1 MTSKVYSIPT
11 NKKIISVV
19 DDEMDISEL
28 FRNALCKNMDGVNVV
43 SFNEPISALEH
54 FTDNKNSYALV
65 ISDLK
70 MTGLNRLELLYKVK
84 ELNPRLE
91 PC

>member
-28 FRNALCKNMDGVNVV
+28 SVML
-43 SFNEPISALEH
+43 
-54 FTDNKNSYALV
+54 YAKIWTV
-65 ISDLK
+65 
-70 MTGLNRLELLYKVK
+70 
-84 ELNPRLE
+84 
-91 PC
+91 

>member
-43 SFNEPISALEH
+43 
-54 FTDNKNSYALV
+54 
-65 ISDLK
+65 
-70 MTGLNRLELLYKVK
+70 
-84 ELNPRLE
+84 
-91 PC
+91 